1 MTVLVFVAT
10 LCGAMA
16 LGMPCAFA
24 LMVCGVALMGWMVA
38 IGIYPAFD
46 AQVIAQKMLDG
57 ADSFIL
63 LAIPFFIL
71 AGELMN
77 AGGLSKRIVNFALAL
92 IGHRHGGL
100 GYVAIIAAIIM
111 ASLSGSAAA
120 DTAALAAIL
129 IPMMRN
135 AGYNVPRSAGL
146 IAAGGIIAPVI
157 PPSIGFVVFG
167 VAANV
172 SIPQL
177 FIAGVFPGILMGV
190 SLVFAWW
197 WVARR
202 ETMTPF
208 PKKTWA
214 ERWEATRDGVWALLM
229 PAFIL
234 GSIRFGFATPTE
246 AAVVA
251 TVYALIIGLFVYKEL
266 KPSMLFGLFLSA
278 AKMTAMVMFLVAAA
292 LISSWLI
299 TAANIPGEIG
309 RMLGPFIEQKTL
321 LMIMMMILVLVVGT
335 ALDFTPTVLILTPV
349 LMPIVKQ
356 AGIDP
361 IYFGV
366 LFIMNNAIGLIT
378 PPVGIV
384 LNVVAGVAKVSMTD
398 VIRGI
403 NPFLLAQTI
412 VLFLMVLWP
421 PLVIAPFRLLSGRIW
436 GDTTW
441 EVMTKFFQM
450 LLGM

>member
-1 MTVLVFVAT
+1 MTVVVFLLS

-24 LMVCGVALMGWMVA
+24 LIVCGMALMGWMVSMGA
-38 IGIYPAFD
+38 YPAFD

-77 AGGLSKRIVNFALAL
+77 AGGLSKRIVNFALSL

-100 GYVAIIAAIIM
+100 GYVAIIAAVIM

-129 IPMMRN
+129 IPMMKS

-157 PPSIGFVVFG
+157 PPSIGFVIFG

-190 SLVFAWW
+190 SLIFAWW
-197 WVARR
+197 WVARK
-202 ETMTPF
+202 ETMIAY
-208 PKKTWA
+208 PKRDWG
-214 ERWEATRDGVWALLM
+214 ERWQATKDGAFALAM
-229 PAFIL
+229 PIFIL

-251 TVYALIIGLFVYKEL
+251 AVYAMFVGMFIYKEL
-266 KPSMLFGLFLSA
+266 KLNQIYDLFVSA

-309 RMLGPFIEQKTL
+309 NFLGTFVDNKLL
-321 LMIMMMILVLVVGT
+321 LMFILMALVLVVGT
-335 ALDFTPTVLILTPV
+335 ALDFAPTVLILTPV
-349 LMPIVKQ
+349 LMPVVKQ

-361 IYFGV
+361 VYFGV

-384 LNVVAGVAKVSMTD
+384 LNVVSGVAKVSMSD
-398 VIRGI
+398 VIKGV
-403 NPFLLAQTI
+403 NPFLIAQSI
-412 VLFLMVLWP
+412 VLFMLVLWP
-421 PLVIAPFRLLSGRIW
+421 PLVMAPFR
-436 GDTTW
+436 
-441 EVMTKFFQM
+441 FFQGRTTFTQF
-450 LLGM
+450 LYQLIGY

>member
-1 MTVLVFVAT
+1 MTVLVFLVS
-10 LCGAMA
+10 LCGSMA

-24 LMVCGVALMGWMVA
+24 LMVCGMALMGWMVMNGA
-38 IGIYPAFD
+38 YPAFD

-77 AGGLSKRIVNFALAL
+77 TGGLSRRIINFALAL
-92 IGHRHGGL
+92 VGHRHGGL
-100 GYVAIIAAIIM
+100 GYVAIMAAIIM
-111 ASLSGSAAA
+111 SALSGSAAA
-120 DTAALAAIL
+120 DTAALSAIL
-129 IPMMRN
+129 IPMMRD
-135 AGYNVPRSAGL
+135 AGYNVSRSAGL
-146 IAAGGIIAPVI
+146 IASGGVIGPVI
-157 PPSIGFVVFG
+157 PPSIGFVIFG

-177 FIAGVFPGILMGV
+177 FVAGVFPGLLLGLALAI
-190 SLVFAWW
+190 SWW
-197 WVARR
+197 WTARGDKMKTFPRLSGR
-202 ETMTPF
+202 ERLQSA
-208 PKKTWA
+208 K
-214 ERWEATRDGVWALLM
+214 DGAFALLM
-229 PAFIL
+229 PVFIL
-234 GSIRFGFATPTE
+234 GSIRFGWATPTE

-251 TVYALIIGLFVYKEL
+251 AVYALIVGMFVYREL
-266 KPSMLFGLFLSA
+266 KPHHLFNIFLTA
-278 AKMTAMVMFLVAAA
+278 AKLTAMIMFLVAAA

-309 RMLGPFIEQKTL
+309 GFLAPFMDNKLL
-321 LMIMMMILVLVVGT
+321 LMVLMMILVLIVGT
-335 ALDFTPTVLILTPV
+335 ALDFAPTVLILTPV

-366 LFIMNNAIGLIT
+366 LFIINNSIGLIT

-384 LNVVAGVAKVSMTD
+384 LNVVAGVAKVPMSD

-403 NPFLLAQTI
+403 SPFLIAQSA
-412 VLFLMVLWP
+412 VLFLLVLWP
-421 PLVIAPFRLLSGRIW
+421 PLVMAPFRLLQGRI
-436 GDTTW
+436 GFTQF
-441 EVMTKFFQM
+441 VQQ
-450 LLGM
+450 LLGY

>member
-1 MTVLVFVAT
+1 MTVLVFLLS

-24 LMVCGVALMGWMVA
+24 LMVCGMALMGWMVA
-38 IGIYPAFD
+38 MGIYPAFD

-100 GYVAIIAAIIM
+100 GYVAIIAAVIM

-129 IPMMRN
+129 IPMMRD

-157 PPSIGFVVFG
+157 PPSIGFVIFG

-177 FIAGVFPGILMGV
+177 FVAGVFPGILMGV

-197 WVARR
+197 WVARKEELR
-202 ETMTPF
+202 PY
-208 PKKTWA
+208 PKRSWT
-214 ERWEATRDGVWALLM
+214 ERWQATKDGGFALAM
-229 PAFIL
+229 PVFIL

-251 TVYALIIGLFVYKEL
+251 TVYALFVGMFIYKEL
-266 KPSMLFGLFLSA
+266 KPSQLYGLLVSSA
-278 AKMTAMVMFLVAAA
+278 KLTAMIMFLVAAA

-309 RMLGPFIEQKTL
+309 AFLQQFTTNKTI
-321 LMIMMMILVLVVGT
+321 LMIIMMALVLVVGT
-335 ALDFTPTVLILTPV
+335 ALDFAPTVLILTPV

-356 AGIDP
+356 VGIDP

-384 LNVVAGVAKVSMTD
+384 LNVVSGVAKVSMTD
-398 VIRGI
+398 VIKGV
-403 NPFLLAQTI
+403 NPFLIAQSI
-412 VLFLMVLWP
+412 VLFILVLWP
-421 PLVIAPFRLLSGRIW
+421 PLVMAPFRLFQGRI
-436 GDTTW
+436 GFS
-441 EVMTKFFQM
+441 EFVRQ
-450 LLGM
+450 LLGY